1 MRDIGGVMKHFGIWC
16 AMMIALVGVAGT
28 VQATPPLETYGRLP
42 GFEMAAIS
50 PSGKRVA
57 IIGVVGNERQVL
69 VVEGGKAIYNGNIGD
84 IKLRSLDWAGDS
96 QLLMKISQTVALGI
110 GFTRNRAELSS
121 MLVLQIDSKTF
132 WPVFGKNTNV
142 TGGIRGFYGTYQR
155 DGVHY
160 GYFGGM
166 TLSQGMG
173 DSYLSSGNPELYE
186 VNLDTQKT
194 RRIAARTGDEED
206 WRDWLVGPDGK
217 VAATLDYY
225 SLRSEWRITNAQRQE
240 IASGTSP
247 TGGIDLIGFGRTPG
261 TIVYLLGDEDGGGRL
276 LEQPLDGGPATEI
289 LKDYGIMRYHRDPQT
304 GQLTGYVRDGDMP
317 EDHFFDERAAKVM
330 AATRKAFPG
339 LTVSLIDRNEAFD
352 RLIVKTS
359 GPGDPDSWWL
369 VDTKKRSADILG
381 TAYPMATDD
390 VGPMRMLR
398 YKAAD
403 GLDMA
408 GVLTLP
414 PGRDAKNLPIIVM
427 PHGGP
432 EARDYPVFDWW
443 AQAFA
448 SRGYAVFQPNF
459 RGSTGSSSAF
469 ISAGWGEWGRKMQT
483 DISDGLAE
491 LVRQGIADPK
501 RACIVG
507 ASYGGYAA
515 LAGITLQQG
524 LYRCAVSVAGVGDV
538 RKLVS
543 TDVAESGYNPA
554 LARVLKKELG
564 QGRDLA
570 LISPVR
576 FADRA
581 DAPVM
586 LIHGADDTVVP
597 YRQSTDMAA
606 ALTRAGK
613 PVELIKL
620 PGEDHWLS
628 RSETRLTMLKAAVG
642 FVEKH
647 NPPDAAK

>member
-1 MRDIGGVMKHFGIWC
+1 MMKHFGIWC
-16 AMMIALVGVAGT
+16 AMTIALVASAAD
-28 VQATPPLETYGRLP
+28 ATPPLETYGRLP

-57 IIGVVGNERQVL
+57 IVGVVGNARQL
-69 VVEGGKAIYNGNIGD
+69 IVVEDGKPIYSGNVGD
-84 IKLRSLDWAGDS
+84 TKLRSIHWAGDEQVLTRVS
-96 QLLMKISQTVALGI
+96 VTAALGI
-110 GFTRNRAELSS
+110 GFTANRAELSN
-121 MLVLQIDSKTF
+121 MLVLNIDSKALWT
-132 WPVFGKNTNV
+132 VFGKYSNV
-142 TGGIRGFYGTYQR
+142 TGGIRSFYGTYRR
-155 DGVHY
+155 DGVQY
-160 GYFGGM
+160 GYFSGM
-166 TLSQGMG
+166 TLTQGMGG
-173 DSYLSSGNPELYE
+173 DSYLSSGNPGLYE
-186 VNLDTQKT
+186 VDLATQKT
-194 RRIAARTGDEED
+194 RLISRRADDQED
-206 WRDWLVGPDGK
+206 WRTWLVGPDGV

-225 SLRSEWRITNAQRQE
+225 GLQSKWRITNTQRQE
-240 IASGTSP
+240 IASGTSR
-247 TGGIDLIGFGRTPG
+247 TGGIEMISLGQTPG
-261 TIVYLLGDEDGGGRL
+261 TIVYWRGDEDGDGRL
-276 LEQPLDGGPATEI
+276 VEQPLGGGPATEI
-289 LKDYGIMRYHRDPQT
+289 LNDYGITRYHRDPRT
-304 GQLTGYVRDGDMP
+304 GQLIGYVRDGDVP

-339 LTVSLIDRNEAFD
+339 LTVSLIDRNDAFD

-359 GPGDPDSWWL
+359 GHGDPDSWWL
-369 VDTKKRSADILG
+369 VDTKKRSADVLG
-381 TAYPMATDD
+381 TAYPMAAKD
-390 VGPMRMLR
+390 VGAMRMLR

-432 EARDYPVFDWW
+432 ESRDYPVFDWW

-459 RGSTGSSSAF
+459 RGSSGSGGAF
-469 ISAGWGEWGRKMQT
+469 IRAGWGEWGRKMQT

-515 LAGITLQQG
+515 LAGVTLQQG

-538 RKLVS
+538 RALVS
-543 TDVAESGYNPA
+543 TDIAESGYDPA
-554 LARVLKKELG
+554 LSRVLKKELG
-564 QGRDLA
+564 RGRDLA
-570 LISPVR
+570 LISPIR

-586 LIHGADDTVVP
+586 LIHGVDDLVVP
-597 YRQSTDMAA
+597 YRQSANMAA

-613 PVELIKL
+613 PVELVKL

-642 FVEKH
+642 FVEKY
-647 NPPDAAK
+647 NPPDPAK